1 MLETS
6 LESALP
12 LGLIATRKSLLA
24 QGMSAHKLDNAL
36 KSGKLI
42 ALAPAV
48 YARSG
53 LPVAWQG
60 LVVSL
65 QRLYPKGALGGLT
78 ALELQGLGH
87 FASLA
92 SERSV
97 HFYAPAKE
105 PTWLKKLNVGGNVV
119 WHKSDGLW
127 LPAFADIQNRFND
140 VPWRDDLEALKISCP
155 EKALLELLEG
165 VPATVSFDY
174 ADALMQGLTSL
185 SPAKLEWLLHACTS
199 VKVKRLFFWLAFRYQ
214 YSWLKKIDP
223 AKFDLGS
230 GKRAIAQN
238 GKLDKQFQITVP
250 EHLYGQ
256 Q

>member
-12 LGLIATRKSLLA
+12 LGLLATRKNLLA
-24 QGMSAHKLDNAL
+24 HGVSAHKLDNAL

-42 ALAPAV
+42 PLAPAV

-53 LPVAWQG
+53 LPVVWQG
-60 LVVSL
+60 LVLGL
-65 QRLYPKGALGGLT
+65 QRLYPEGVVGGLT

-92 SERSV
+92 SERTI
-97 HFYAPAKE
+97 HFYAPVKE
-105 PTWLKKLNVGGNVV
+105 PTWLQKLNVGCKVV

-127 LPAFADIQNRFND
+127 LPMLAEVVNRLFDI
-140 VPWRDDLEALKISCP
+140 PWRDDLEALKTSCP
-155 EKALLELLEG
+155 EKALLELLED

-185 SPAKLEWLLHACTS
+185 SPMKLEWLLHACTS

-214 YSWLKKIDP
+214 YPWLKKIDP

-230 GKRAIAQN
+230 GKRVLVQG

>member
-1 MLETS
+1 MSETTV
-6 LESALP
+6 ESALP

-24 QGMSAHKLDNAL
+24 QGVSTHRLDNAL

-42 ALAPAV
+42 AVAPAV

-60 LVVSL
+60 LAVSL
-65 QRLYPKGALGGLT
+65 QRLYPEGALGGLT

-87 FASLA
+87 FASVGG
-92 SERSV
+92 ERSL
-97 HFYAPAKE
+97 HFYASTKE
-105 PTWLKKLNVGGNVV
+105 PTWLKKLNVGGKVV

-127 LPAFADIQNRFND
+127 LPTLGEIPNRFND
-140 VPWRDDLEALKISCP
+140 VPWRDDLEALKISSP
-155 EKALLELLEG
+155 EKALLELLED
-165 VPATVSFDY
+165 VPTTVTFDY

-185 SPAKLEWLLHACTS
+185 SPVKLERLLLACTS

-214 YSWLKKIDP
+214 YPWLKKIDP

-230 GKRAIAQN
+230 GKRVLAQH